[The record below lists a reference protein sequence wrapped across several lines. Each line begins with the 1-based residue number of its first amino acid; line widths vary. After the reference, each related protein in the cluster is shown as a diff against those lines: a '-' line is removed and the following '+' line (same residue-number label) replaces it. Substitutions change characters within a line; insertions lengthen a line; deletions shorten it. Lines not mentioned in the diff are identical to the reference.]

1 MSVETLHATY
11 VRETGMKVVLHINRH
26 WPWEMFALKFTEAD
40 LVAVCRYLKN
50 EVKRGKRQATA
61 LMFSRLIT
69 NLDTFE
75 EELQLVRAAK
85 ALFRRPSIAARVPD
99 MARDSA
105 VNNSGLIERLMK
117 SHLEKM
123 IDEIESERRKWP
135 RRVMATNGRT
145 VRIIYEMGL

>member
-1 MSVETLHATY
+1 MQLRRNKRIQKEFQIDQGNAAFRLEVFAQNPMRYVSRKARSNGRVFKRRARFARCLSPQTGTKTMSTIHTLA
-11 VRETGMKVVLHINRH
+11 
-26 WPWEMFALKFTEAD
+26 AD
-40 LVAVCRYLKN
+40 
-50 EVKRGKRQATA
+50 
-61 LMFSRLIT
+61 
-69 NLDTFE
+69 
-75 EELQLVRAAK
+75 
-85 ALFRRPSIAARVPD
+85 IAARVPD

>member
-1 MSVETLHATY
+1 MSVETLHAAY

-40 LVAVCRYLKN
+40 LVAVCRHLKN

-85 ALFRRPSIAARVPD
+85 ALFRRPSMDNGKQSVLVATGRQETPKLETARTAD
-99 MARDSA
+99 QIMKDDKAFKELREWR
-105 VNNSGLIERLMK
+105 ER
-117 SHLEKM
+117 EG
-123 IDEIESERRKWP
+123 I
-135 RRVMATNGRT
+135 
-145 VRIIYEMGL
+145 